1 LAKEDKSITSF
12 RNVGYRSG
20 LPRRVH
26 MCENLN
32 VELKEFVL
40 ERILYENAAT

>member
-1 LAKEDKSITSF
+1 M
-12 RNVGYRSG
+12 SG
-20 LPRRVH
+20 TAAAYPEEWSRQVH

-40 ERILYENAAT
+40 ERILYEIAATQTLKAS